1 MKKVFITGANK
12 GIGFA
17 TAKQLL
23 QKGFYVYLGCRSQ
36 HRGLEALEQLKS
48 EGLPHC
54 EIVPIDITDDE
65 SVKDARIRLGKK
77 TERLDVLI
85 NNVGITGSIPQ
96 DALNATISEFKKVL
110 NTNLYG
116 TLRVVQSFTDLL
128 EKSEEPHII
137 NISSSIGSLTLHGE
151 TKWKYYENANLFMV
165 YAISKAAL
173 NMYSISLG
181 NQLPKFRV
189 HLIDPGF
196 IKTDLTNNQ
205 GTGTPDEAADTI
217 VHTVLNKNIP
227 SKKFISDDH
236 DSETQECPW

>member
-17 TAKQLL
+17 TARQLL
-23 QKGFYVYLGCRSQ
+23 QKGFYVYLGCRSEE
-36 HRGLEALEQLKS
+36 RGIEALERLKS
-48 EGLPHC
+48 EGLIHC
-54 EIVPIDITDDE
+54 EVVFIDITDDV
-65 SVKDARIRLGKK
+65 SVKNARIWLGKK

-85 NNVGITGSIPQ
+85 NNVGITGGIPQ

-110 NTNLYG
+110 NTNLFG
-116 TLRVVQSFTDLL
+116 TLSVVQAFTNLL
-128 EKSEEPHII
+128 EKSEQPHII
-137 NISSSIGSLTLHGE
+137 NISSSIGSLTLHGDRN
-151 TKWKYYENANLFMV
+151 WKYYDNANLFMV
-165 YAISKAAL
+165 YAVSKAAL

-205 GTGTPDEAADTI
+205 GTGTPDEAANTI

-227 SKKFISDDH
+227 TKKFISEDH
-236 DSETQECPW
+236 DPEKHECPW

>member
-1 MKKVFITGANK
+1 MKKVFITGANR

-17 TAKQLL
+17 TARQLL
-23 QKGFYVYLGCRSQ
+23 QNGFYVYLGCRSEE
-36 HRGLEALEQLKS
+36 RGLEAMQQLKS
-48 EGLPHC
+48 EGLTYC
-54 EIVPIDITDDE
+54 EIVLIDITDDE
-65 SVKDARIRLGKK
+65 SVKKARLEFGRKA
-77 TERLDVLI
+77 ERLDVLI
-85 NNVGITGSIPQ
+85 NNVGITGSMPQ
-96 DALNATISEFKKVL
+96 NALTARVSEFEKVF

-137 NISSSIGSLTLHGE
+137 NISSSIGSLTLHGD
-151 TKWKYYENANLFMV
+151 TNWKYYKNANLFMV
-165 YAISKAAL
+165 YAVSKAAL

-205 GTGTPDEAADTI
+205 GTGTPDEAANVI

-227 SKKFISDDH
+227 TKKFVSEDH
-236 DSETQECPW
+236 DPETQECPW